1 MTINW
6 SFFSPFAL
14 VMIPSKDV
22 CDPNAIR
29 FPLNISKH
37 IVSCPPG
44 LAHCQGLSRLLG
56 LLRSSLWSTVSQQIG
71 GSMGKLHGCFH
82 GNSMDVGKQ
91 RPSVSRAQAVWC
103 QCGALG
109 LLAPKE
115 PYVLAA
121 STGRSWR
128 RALHSKFPILLC
140 CNFKLN
146 RPADHNSEVFNILII
161 YHITYIYISLYIH
174 IHNTYHYTHI
184 YICKTYIYTYIYIYM

>member
-1 MTINW
+1 MVIFYSYITVYQRVIDH
-6 SFFSPFAL
+6 FFRHPHLSWFQARTFATQMLSDSLWTYRNISYHVLLALLTAKAL
-14 VMIPSKDV
+14 VGFLDFYGHRFDPQSLSK
-22 CDPNAIR
+22 
-29 FPLNISKH
+29 
-37 IVSCPPG
+37 
-44 LAHCQGLSRLLG
+44 LG
-56 LLRSSLWSTVSQQIG
+56 GPW
-71 GSMGKLHGCFH
+71 GS
-82 GNSMDVGKQ
+82 SMDVGKQ

-121 STGRSWR
+121 STGRSRR

-161 YHITYIYISLYIH
+161 YHNIYII
-174 IHNTYHYTHI
+174 
-184 YICKTYIYTYIYIYM
+184 

>member
-71 GSMGKLHGCFH
+71 GSMGKLHGCSMETPWML
-82 GNSMDVGKQ
+82 GNNDQASAELRLYGV
-91 RPSVSRAQAVWC
+91 SVARSAFLPRKSPMSWPPQQA
-103 QCGALG
+103 GAGDALCIRSSQFCS
-109 LLAPKE
+109 
-115 PYVLAA
+115 AA
-121 STGRSWR
+121 TSSWTDPQTTTQKSST
-128 RALHSKFPILLC
+128 F
-140 CNFKLN
+140 
-146 RPADHNSEVFNILII
+146 
-161 YHITYIYISLYIH
+161 
-174 IHNTYHYTHI
+174 
-184 YICKTYIYTYIYIYM
+184 